1 MHCPSEK
8 SQWFGDVHASVAKCR
23 CPECS
28 YAEIEWTIHKSNPT
42 TYLQN
47 IVNPLTRY
55 FICSHYIPRDCPWA
69 GKRCSRLPSFHN
81 NFKISKWWSLTILC
95 GRLFLAHHL
104 AIWALKFKFHKLLQK
119 ERVWLKYSPNFFS
132 SMSTMWYFDGLLAL
146 VSKCCKYRSI
156 LTFRSFIFKCGLDQI
171 LTKASKCMTLE
182 IECCSVILRVQVALN
197 TFMTLS
203 LAVLGSRLKKVKLSP
218 FIIPNR
224 NFCFEKPIN
233 GRMPADL
240 KTFYNHMVRN
250 KKYMES
256 KIVCTK
262 FLLISFSVIL
272 ITRR

>member
-1 MHCPSEK
+1 MSMHWWQNVDAQSVPMQRLNEQFINQIQWVTFKILSIH
-8 SQWFGDVHASVAKCR
+8 SQDIL
-23 CPECS
+23 
-28 YAEIEWTIHKSNPT
+28 YAAIISWETVLGLGRDIPGHPA
-42 TYLQN
+42 
-47 IVNPLTRY
+47 
-55 FICSHYIPRDCPWA
+55 FII
-69 GKRCSRLPSFHN
+69 
-81 NFKISKWWSLTILC
+81 ISKWWSLTILC
-95 GRLFLAHHL
+95 GWLFSAHHL

-182 IECCSVILRVQVALN
+182 IECCSMILWVQVALN

-224 NFCFEKPIN
+224 NFCFEKPVN
-233 GRMPADL
+233 GGTPADL

-262 FLLISFSVIL
+262 FLLIGFSIIL
-272 ITRR
+272 LTRR